1 MAKTDFWYNNNKFDA
16 LTGEAIKLDKS
27 ENAMH
32 KAALLRAVSNF
43 VNIVTGESIPVKFN
57 TRDASYT
64 DGKQVVIAGNI
75 SDKNFDHTVGL
86 ALHEGSHCKLTDFN
100 VLQNLMY
107 QNDYFAS
114 TDADDNVTPN
124 KRTQAFMDKYNM
136 DFNDAKWKME
146 TILKDLLNVIE
157 DRRIDMHIFKN
168 APGYKG
174 YYQAMFDKYFNA

>member
-1 MAKTDFWYNNNKFDA
+1 MANNKTDFWYNDNKYDA

-27 ENAMH
+27 ESAMH

-107 QNDYFAS
+107 QNDYFA
-114 TDADDNVTPN
+114 DLKHVGEDGNIIPN
-124 KRTQAFMDKYNM
+124 MRTQAFMSKYNINFQDGDQM
-136 DFNDAKWKME
+136 LWN
-146 TILKDLLNVIE
+146 
-157 DRRIDMHIFKN
+157 
-168 APGYKG
+168 
-174 YYQAMFDKYFNA
+174 